1 LLLQNKNLTI
11 NWEEQLEQ
19 AFKMEKDRE
28 LVEVSNELKMIESFN
43 NSCAAES
50 RIYSY

>member
-1 LLLQNKNLTI
+1 MSLFI
-11 NWEEQLEQ
+11 
-19 AFKMEKDRE
+19 FGHRE

>member
-19 AFKMEKDRE
+19 AFKMEKDRY
-28 LVEVSNELKMIESFN
+28 LLSNLTKTDLARVVN
-43 NSCAAES
+43 TLACC
-50 RIYSY
+50 